1 MRPAVSDSSST
12 QQVVSAKD
20 QYAQHIKRI
29 VESAPPLTA
38 EQRAR
43 LAVLLHGPDVS
54 Q

>member
-1 MRPAVSDSSST
+1 MRPAVSDSSTT

-29 VESAPPLTA
+29 VESALPLTA
-38 EQRAR
+38 EQLDR